1 MTSIYS
7 LFQYIPFIAEGI
19 LWTTSL
25 VLGGL
30 SIGFIIGLPLAIAQN
45 FGGKRL
51 GKALNAY
58 VWFFRGTPLLVLLS
72 LFYWAI
78 FPSFG
83 FKLDPLETSILV
95 LGMRSGAYQS
105 QIFRDSIRSVDH
117 GQILAARAIG
127 MTQRK
132 LISYIILPQALRI
145 SIPAWSNEY
154 AVILKDSAICFAL
167 GVMEIL
173 TRVRYVSTATG
184 LALVPYLFAGVLFF
198 VLTFSGTGIMDFI
211 YRRTKIP
218 GMLGGRD

>member
-7 LFQYIPFIAEGI
+7 FFQYIPFITEGV
-19 LWTTSL
+19 LWTALL

-30 SIGFIIGLPLAIAQN
+30 GIGFIIGLPLAIAQN
-45 FGGKRL
+45 FGGKNL
-51 GKALNAY
+51 GKVLNAY

-105 QIFRDSIRSVDH
+105 QIFKDSIKSVDY
-117 GQILAARAIG
+117 GQILAAEAMG
-127 MTQRK
+127 MTQTK

-184 LALVPYLFAGVLFF
+184 LALIPYLFAGILFF
-198 VLTFSGTGIMDFI
+198 VLTFSGTGIMDLI
-211 YRRTKIP
+211 HKRTRIP
-218 GMLGGRD
+218 GMLEGLK